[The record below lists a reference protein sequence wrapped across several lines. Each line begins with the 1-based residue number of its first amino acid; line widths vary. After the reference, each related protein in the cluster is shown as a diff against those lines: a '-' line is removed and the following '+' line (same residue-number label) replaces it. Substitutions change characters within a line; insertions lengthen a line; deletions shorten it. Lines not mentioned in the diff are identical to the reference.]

1 MITQILALLIG
12 VLTSAL
18 ANVNHAGW
26 WQILAFALFWQ
37 FIVKQQNK
45 SHLKLGLSGWSF
57 GLGYFCTGLWWIYIS
72 LHDIGGMNSLMAIG
86 AVFLLSGFLAIF
98 PGIAVWIGT
107 QFKSQPLSAISWAA
121 SWTLTEWLRA
131 HVLTGF
137 PWIGYGD
144 TQVSGPFSGVIPI
157 LGTLGGTFLVLW
169 SSHLIG
175 SLPKHLFRSIASIG
189 VVLITGNLL
198 SHIEFTK
205 PIGKELSVALIQGNF
220 SQSMFFNAEK
230 AIQQIEFYNK
240 SMQEQSTDLV
250 ITPETAISIPLSQLP
265 SSISEE
271 LETYSKSNK
280 VNLLTGIVGE
290 VGTQYSNRA
299 INFNPDGTLY
309 KYDKQHLV
317 PFGEYVPPGFKWFV
331 DAIRIPLGSFA
342 IGTPSQPNLMIKRD
356 DQPNI
361 YGAITICYEDVFG
374 NELAQRLRNLDTP
387 TNFLINMTNL
397 AWFGDSQA
405 ANQQLRLSRLRSL
418 ETGLPTVRATNT
430 GATAIIN
437 EHGQVISELPGFK
450 QEILTGNI
458 QARIGKTPY
467 VRFGDLP
474 ILILSLLIV
483 SIAFLGLR
491 KSRSIF

>member
-12 VLTSAL
+12 ALTSVL
-18 ANVNHAGW
+18 ANVNYAGW

-37 FIVKQQNK
+37 VLSKNK
-45 SHLKLGLSGWSF
+45 NISKLKLGLMGWSF

-72 LHDIGGMNSLMAIG
+72 LHNVGGMNTLMAIG
-86 AVFLLSGFLAIF
+86 AVLLLSGFLAIF
-98 PGIAVWIGT
+98 PGLAVWVGA
-107 QFKSQPLSAISWAA
+107 QFKNQPLSALSWAA

-144 TQVSGPFSGVIPI
+144 TQVSGPFAGAIPI

-169 SSHLIG
+169 ASHLIG
-175 SLPKHLFRSIASIG
+175 SLPKHLFRSITSIG
-189 VVLITGNLL
+189 LVAITCNLL
-198 SHIEFTK
+198 SQVEFTK
-205 PIGKELSVALIQGNF
+205 PIGKELSVTLIQGNF
-220 SQSMFFNAEK
+220 SQSMFFNAEQ
-230 AIQQIEFYNK
+230 AIQQIEFYRKNIG
-240 SMQEQSTDLV
+240 EQSTDLV
-250 ITPETAISIPLSQLP
+250 ITPETAIPVPLSQLP
-265 SSISEE
+265 SSITEE
-271 LETYSKSNK
+271 FETYSKANK

-342 IGTPSQPNLMIKRD
+342 IGTSSQENLIIKRD
-356 DQPNI
+356 DQPNL
-361 YGAITICYEDVFG
+361 YGSITICYEDVFG
-374 NELAQRLRNLDTP
+374 DELAKRLRNLDTP

-405 ANQQLRLSRLRSL
+405 PNQQLRLSRLRSL

-430 GATAIIN
+430 GVTAIIN
-437 EHGQVISELPGFK
+437 EHGQVNSELPGFK
-450 QEILTGNI
+450 QEILIGNI

-474 ILILSLLIV
+474 ILILSLLIFT
-483 SIAFLGLR
+483 IAFLGLK
-491 KSRSIF
+491 KSKSIF